1 MRPALAPIIVISV
14 LLSVSNVNAAS
25 PCGDKESGVKINGL
39 KTWALGG
46 AVVFSSPKLNVDAD
60 GAPNSYLL
68 DGKGLSYTCDG
79 VAAIEN
85 GKRVT
90 PDSDPKGWQQKC
102 NAAWSNAKMTGDY
115 SGVAIFGFLTGVN
128 NKPLVQGE
136 GDPLPGLAYI
146 TTTSVHIPGTQEGTQ
161 KHEVDATTIPYIVLP
176 SLFIS
181 KYGVKPADVAVV
193 FRRKTK
199 KFAFAVYADG
209 GKLGEASVKL
219 HQDIGS
225 NPIVV
230 KNGVKRA
237 KASIDDSVTTVVFPN
252 KTTHP
257 VTDAA
262 VWQEEIQTLGA
273 QVLKE
278 FGGPEQLERCAN

>member
-1 MRPALAPIIVISV
+1 M
-14 LLSVSNVNAAS
+14 LLGASNVNAAF
-25 PCGDKESGVKINGL
+25 PCGDKDSGVKINGI
-39 KTWALGG
+39 KTWVLGG
-46 AVVFSSPKLNVDAD
+46 AVIFSSPKLNVDAD

-79 VAAIEN
+79 VVAIEN

-90 PDSDPKGWQQKC
+90 SDSDPKGWQQKC
-102 NAAWSNAKMTGDY
+102 YTAWSNAKMTGDY
-115 SGVAIFGFLTGVN
+115 SGVAIFGFLTDKN

-136 GDPLPGLAYI
+136 GDSLPGLAYI
-146 TTTSVHIPGTQEGTQ
+146 TTTSVHIPETKEGTQ

-176 SLFIS
+176 AAFIS
-181 KYGVKPADVAVV
+181 KYGVKPGDIAVV

-230 KNGVKRA
+230 ENGVKRA
-237 KASIDDSVTTVVFPN
+237 KANIDDSVTMVVFPN

-262 VWQEEIQTLGA
+262 VWQAEIQTLGA

-278 FGGPEQLERCAN
+278 FGGLEQLEICAN